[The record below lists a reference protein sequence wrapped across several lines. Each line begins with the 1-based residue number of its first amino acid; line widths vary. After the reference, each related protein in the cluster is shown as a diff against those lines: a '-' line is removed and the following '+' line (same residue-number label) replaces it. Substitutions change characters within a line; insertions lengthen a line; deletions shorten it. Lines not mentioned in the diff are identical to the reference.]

1 MRREIKGNIGLN
13 PSSIVALVAG
23 VLFFLLGAAFV
34 VCRGELQFVLVDFP
48 GPQSPHASTATAD
61 GNRLANDIVRFRALT
76 GLRRAALPLSVVNS
90 KYTVSTQEIASRVPR
105 YGIPDAE
112 TRMRS

>member
-34 VCRGELQFVLVDFP
+34 VVSFSLFWSTSRDRSHHMRPLLLPTGIAWRMTLSDFEH
-48 GPQSPHASTATAD
+48 SRD
-61 GNRLANDIVRFRALT
+61 
-76 GLRRAALPLSVVNS
+76 SVG
-90 KYTVSTQEIASRVPR
+90 QR
-105 YGIPDAE
+105 Y
-112 TRMRS
+112 RYRS